1 MALKCLYACF
11 LFSLTVAS
19 LLITNKVLPQNN
31 NPVAKKLSNPLGY
44 VSIPF
49 QSNIDFNIPKHNG
62 FKWTMNLLPIIPV
75 NLNHSFNIINR
86 IVVPVI
92 SQKDIFKNTSQT
104 GLGDILI
111 NSFLSPKSESL
122 VWGIGPAIYFPSG
135 FPEELSAKKWAAGP
149 DFIIMKTEGR
159 LILGALLFHIWSFG
173 GNESRP
179 DFSYTYFQP
188 VSLYNFNNGWG
199 IGLSAEISNEWKK
212 KISNGSLILQGSK
225 LMNISGQLVNFVLG
239 PKYYFGNFNKPEI
252 GIRASVNLLFP

>member
-1 MALKCLYACF
+1 MVSKNFRVYF
-11 LFSLTVAS
+11 LFSVVIFSLFIAS
-19 LLITNKVLPQNN
+19 VSLSQKSDNI
-31 NPVAKKLSNPLGY
+31 AKKLSNPLGY
-44 VSIPF
+44 ISFPF

-75 NLNHSFNIINR
+75 ELNKNLNVINR
-86 IVVPVI
+86 LVVPVI

-122 VWGIGPAIYFPSG
+122 VWGIGPTIYFPSG
-135 FPEELSAKKWAAGP
+135 FPEELTSKKWAAGP
-149 DFIIMKTEGR
+149 DLVVMKTEGR
-159 LILGALLFHIWSFG
+159 LIIGALLFHIWSFG

-188 VSLYNFNNGWG
+188 VSLYNFNDGWG
-199 IGLSAEISNEWKK
+199 IGLSAEISNEAKK
-212 KISNGSLILQGSK
+212 KVTNGSVIFQGSK

-239 PKYYFGNFNKPEI
+239 PKYYFGNFNKPEV